1 VVTAREAIRSYLQYL
16 VVERGLA
23 ANTVESYRRDLR
35 RYEAALAGRRKT
47 RLGDVTA
54 ADVAEFLASLREGDA
69 EHTGLA
75 VSSAA
80 RAVIAVRGLHA
91 FAVAQGLAEMDPARE
106 VPPPSPPRRLPK
118 AISLAEVERLL
129 AASGPGPDAPAGAPD
144 PAAPAVPDGSG
155 PQSGGAAGGVEPRLL
170 RDRALLE
177 FLYGTG
183 ARISEA
189 TGLDVDELRLDDD
202 PVVRLVGKGGKHRVV
217 PVGSYAVR
225 ALEAY
230 LVRARPALAV
240 ASRRVSA
247 SPAVFLNA
255 RGGRL
260 TRQGAWGVLRAA
272 ADRAGLTDVSPH
284 TLRHSF
290 ATHMLDGGADIR
302 VVQELLGHASVTT
315 TQVYT
320 LITVDR
326 LREVY
331 ASSHPRAL
339 G

>member
-1 VVTAREAIRSYLQYL
+1 VASVDRAVRGYLQHL

-23 ANTVESYRRDLR
+23 ANTVQSYERDLR
-35 RYEAALAGRRKT
+35 RYAGMLADRRKDD
-47 RLGDVTA
+47 LAAVTPV
-54 ADVAEFLASLREGDA
+54 DVAEFRAVLATGD
-69 EHTGLA
+69 ESHPPLA
-75 VSSAA
+75 VSSVG
-80 RAVIAVRGLHA
+80 RAVVAVRGFHA
-91 FAVAQGLAEMDPARE
+91 FARAQGLTDDDPARE
-106 VPPPSPPRRLPK
+106 VAPPAPPGRLPK
-118 AISLAEVERLL
+118 AITVDEVERLL
-129 AASGPGPDAPAGAPD
+129 DAAGSTGDPD
-144 PAAPAVPDGSG
+144 PRV
-155 PQSGGAAGGVEPRLL
+155 L

-189 TGLDVDELRLDDD
+189 TGLDVDDLDYLAAD
-202 PVVRLVGKGGKHRVV
+202 PAVKLSGKGGKQRYV

-225 ALEAY
+225 ALDAY
-230 LVRARPALAV
+230 LVRGRTSGR
-240 ASRRVSA
+240 ASGRRA

-260 TRQGAWGVLRAA
+260 TRQGAWGILREAA
-272 ADRAGLTDVSPH
+272 ARSGKPEISPH

-290 ATHMLDGGADIR
+290 ATHLLDGGADIR

-320 LITVDR
+320 LITVDK

-331 ASSHPRAL
+331 AAAHPRAL
-339 G
+339 

>member
-1 VVTAREAIRSYLQYL
+1 M
-16 VVERGLA
+16 ERGLA
-23 ANTVESYRRDLR
+23 ANTVQSYRRDLR
-35 RYEAALAGRRKT
+35 RYSAVLAGRGKT
-47 RLGDVTA
+47 RLADITPG
-54 ADVAEFLASLREGDA
+54 DVAEFLASLREGDA
-69 EHTGLA
+69 EHAALA

-91 FAVAQGLAEMDPARE
+91 FAVAQGLADTDPARE

-118 AISLAEVERLL
+118 AITLGEVERLL
-129 AASGPGPDAPAGAPD
+129 DAAGPGPDELSAD
-144 PAAPAVPDGSG
+144 P
-155 PQSGGAAGGVEPRLL
+155 RRL

-189 TGLDVDELRLDDD
+189 TGLDIDELHLGAD
-202 PVVRLVGKGGKHRVV
+202 PVVRLIGKGSKHRVV

-230 LVRARPALAV
+230 LVRARPGLA
-240 ASRRVSA
+240 AAARRGSA

-260 TRQGAWGVLRAA
+260 TRQGAWGVLHAAAARAA
-272 ADRAGLTDVSPH
+272 LADVSPH

-339 G
+339 ERK

>member
-1 VVTAREAIRSYLQYL
+1 MTEANGMLEEAIRGYVQHL

-23 ANTVESYRRDLR
+23 PSTVESYQRDLR
-35 RYEAALAGRRKT
+35 RYESSLAGRGKA
-47 RLGDVTA
+47 RLADVTS

-69 EHTGLA
+69 EHGALA

-91 FAVAQGLAEMDPARE
+91 FAAAQGLAETDPARE
-106 VPPPSPPRRLPK
+106 VPPPTPPRRLPK
-118 AISLAEVERLL
+118 AITLAEVERLL
-129 AASGPGPDAPAGAPD
+129 DASGPGPGDQPAGPL
-144 PAAPAVPDGSG
+144 V
-155 PQSGGAAGGVEPRLL
+155 L

-189 TGLDVDELRLDDD
+189 TGLDVDELHLDAD
-202 PVVRLVGKGGKHRVV
+202 PVVRLAGKGGRQRVV

-230 LVRARPALAV
+230 LVRSRPALAA
-240 ASRRVSA
+240 ASRRVSV

-260 TRQGAWGVLRAA
+260 TRQGAWGVLHAA
-272 ADRAGLTDVSPH
+272 AEQAGLASVSPH

-302 VVQELLGHASVTT
+302 VVQELLGHASVAT
-315 TQVYT
+315 TQIYT

-339 G
+339 C